1 MKFKR
6 ISEERGDCTSAYNV
20 ILDKEY
26 KVHDFIQEVLKQN
39 GWGYIGIYDENK
51 SIFGSPNCSYRN
63 DKLLCNLPEKYMDE
77 IIEDVTASGG
87 GRRMDY
93 IIKVRKEI

>member
-6 ISEERGDCTSAYNV
+6 ISNEFNDCTSAYQV
-20 ILDKEY
+20 VLDKKY

-39 GWGYIGIYDENK
+39 EWGYIGIYDKSK

-87 GRRMDY
+87 WGRMDY